1 MPEPTTEVDEGT
13 NGHVEAITPKQ
24 LALMLKSNARTVRKF
39 LRTQYGKVGQ
49 GNRWGVEVDE
59 LRQFTEAWDQWRAKI
74 DARSKVQ
81 EAETEEPEE
90 AAEDEMEVDV

>member
-24 LALMLKSNARTVRKF
+24 LALMLKTNARTVRKF

-49 GNRWGVEVDE
+49 GNRWGVDADE
-59 LRQFTEAWDQWRAKI
+59 LPKFTEAWNAWRERV
-74 DARSKVQ
+74 DARGKDQ
-81 EAETEEPEE
+81 GAEVEDPDDE
-90 AAEDEMEVDV
+90 AEDEMEVN